1 MMERR
6 NFLKG
11 ALIATGSLLLG
22 AATVHRFLY
31 NKETTFE
38 QPLRYFRLISQ
49 VFGGNEKGVYLAGGC
64 IGCEKPMHEIG
75 KEHFDNAYKNGIGII
90 NKSLNN

>member
-11 ALIATGSLLLG
+11 ALIAMGSLLLG

-49 VFGGNEKGVYLAGGC
+49 VVGGNEKGVYLAGGC
-64 IGCEKPMHEIG
+64 IGCEKLAREIS
-75 KEHFDNAYKNGIGII
+75 KAHFDNAYKMG
-90 NKSLNN
+90 LEL